1 MYQQEIHVTKSAREL
16 LFEGYEDNMVL
27 MAKENPIFDTGE
39 IPFDRIGWFYK
50 VTQTIYSIC
59 SWL

>member
-1 MYQQEIHVTKSAREL
+1 MTKSAREL

-50 VTQTIYSIC
+50 VTQTIYSIH